1 MGASDL
7 HNNPVTSGKPSSA
20 PLMSGDGSAN
30 SATWQAR
37 TPSTLAGAERYSRF
51 VRAMRIVLPLSA
63 FGIITL
69 VIAYSVLHKP
79 KIQIATTYQSRE
91 DMAGYVSMT
100 APSFTG
106 LDIDGRYYVVT
117 ADDAIRP
124 AGIEDRVE
132 LNHVHAEVKEDGQAR
147 LSLNADKGIVDAD
160 AGHLTFG
167 PSVWVDLQDGFT
179 LETDHAFADM
189 SEGIIRGETPVKGLS
204 PFGTF
209 SADRFEV
216 ERSSQM
222 VRLSGHVR
230 FTVNPAALEDT
241 PENLRDLNE
250 RRAATQDRDPSP
262 APANPISE
270 PSPPETP

>member
-1 MGASDL
+1 
-7 HNNPVTSGKPSSA
+7 
-20 PLMSGDGSAN
+20 
-30 SATWQAR
+30 
-37 TPSTLAGAERYSRF
+37 
-51 VRAMRIVLPLSA
+51 MRIVLPLSA
-63 FGIITL
+63 FAIVTL

-132 LNHVHAEVKEDGQAR
+132 LNHVRAEVMENGQAR
-147 LSLNADKGIVDAD
+147 LSLNADKGTIDVD

-167 PSVWVDLQDGFT
+167 PSVRVDLQDGFT

-189 SEGIIRGETPVKGLS
+189 NQGIIRGETPVRGIS

-209 SADRFEV
+209 SADRFEMA
-216 ERSSQM
+216 RSSQI

-230 FTVNPAALEDT
+230 FTVTPAALEDT
-241 PENLRDLNE
+241 PENLRDFNE
-250 RRAATQDRDPSP
+250 RRAATRDRAPSP
-262 APANPISE
+262 APADPTSE
-270 PSPPETP
+270 QSPQETP